1 MRRERDGKEGERE
14 WGGERGIFPETLISS
29 QSFMHGG
36 PQIKGIY
43 IKLSKCL

>member
-1 MRRERDGKEGERE
+1 MGRRVRE
-14 WGGERGIFPETLISS
+14 KGGGERGIFPETLISS